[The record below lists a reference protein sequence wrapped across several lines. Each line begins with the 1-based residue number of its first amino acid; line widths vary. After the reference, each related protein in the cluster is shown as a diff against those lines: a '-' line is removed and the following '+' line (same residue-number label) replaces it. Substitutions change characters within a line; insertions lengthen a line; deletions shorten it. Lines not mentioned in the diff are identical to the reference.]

1 MVGNNQHLL
10 NVSPEEFEEEA
21 RKVLRLPTG
30 ADKMSASTEKREFRS
45 SFGVTFEVC
54 SDAWRRLE
62 PKRRISKFAEPK
74 HLLWAFVFLAVNG
87 SEPVNCRLVGT
98 GDRKSFRY
106 WSWLFVEKISN
117 LESEVVS
124 AKVGATCFLGIYML
138 TLLLDCLGEQVQ
150 GLGWWK
156 SLPCDYRWY

>member
-1 MVGNNQHLL
+1 MVGNNQQML

-21 RKVLRLPTG
+21 RKVLRLRTG

-54 SDAWRRLE
+54 SDVWRRLD
-62 PKRRISKFAEPK
+62 PKRGISKFAKPK

-98 GDRKSFRY
+98 RDQKSFRY
-106 WSWLFVEKISN
+106 WSWLFVEKIRN
-117 LESEVVS
+117 LESDVVS
-124 AKVGATCFLGIYML
+124 AKVLATG
-138 TLLLDCLGEQVQ
+138 LLDI
-150 GLGWWK
+150 
-156 SLPCDYRWY
+156 